1 MAKQK
6 RSKLI
11 SGAMPQRMT
20 FAGGSAGALD
30 PSAQPLPETSL
41 QRFFADE
48 AAVAKFN
55 QPVKPRLGN
64 GGAPPAG

>member
-11 SGAMPQRMT
+11 SGPIPQRMT
-20 FAGGSAGALD
+20 FAGGSSGVLDTSAL
-30 PSAQPLPETSL
+30 PLPETSL

-48 AAVAKFN
+48 KAVVAFSV
-55 QPVKPRLGN
+55 PVRKR
-64 GGAPPAG
+64 A